1 MLQCKVRSPLPPF
14 QLVDLCPVCVC
25 VCIGSGSTAIF
36 TSDLFEKRME
46 LVKLYLK
53 SDEQGLEV
61 LYALQ
66 VAVAKLSHP
75 PSNEIQKEA

>member
-1 MLQCKVRSPLPPF
+1 MLQCKVRYPLPPLQAHLLTF
-14 QLVDLCPVCVC
+14 VLHK
-25 VCIGSGSTAIF
+25 IGSGSEAIF
-36 TSDLFEKRME
+36 TSNLFEKRME